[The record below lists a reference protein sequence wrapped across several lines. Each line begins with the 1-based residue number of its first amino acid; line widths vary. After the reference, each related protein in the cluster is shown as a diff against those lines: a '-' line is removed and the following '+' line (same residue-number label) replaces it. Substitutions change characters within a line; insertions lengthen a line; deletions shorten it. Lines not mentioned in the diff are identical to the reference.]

1 MAAECVSHLGNWGE
15 SSVFTLLFRAVF
27 TRQHLHGTLDP
38 RVCRVS
44 RHWTVF
50 YFHGNEREIFRMK
63 STCADVQVKRGN
75 HEVTDE
81 ATKKCETKEGGIFSC
96 LTSFSCRHVVAVVQ
110 RTFTH
115 SLASDKKKVKIFS
128 LENSFELGRLVQGW
142 SRWADG
148 NQINKKPHPDCNLM
162 QKYFPSH
169 FHLHFQKLLFTCRTV
184 AERNVTCSCID
195 VAKFQLNTHDPFVCS
210 LTICV
215 MIGSS

>member
-1 MAAECVSHLGNWGE
+1 
-15 SSVFTLLFRAVF
+15 
-27 TRQHLHGTLDP
+27 
-38 RVCRVS
+38 
-44 RHWTVF
+44 
-50 YFHGNEREIFRMK
+50 MK